1 MDRFDAMRVFTRIVE
16 RRSFTAAAEDLGLPR
31 ATVTYA
37 LKELEARL
45 GVRLVQR
52 TTRHVSPTLDGE
64 AYYRRCLRLIADMEE
79 AESAF
84 RDATPKGHL
93 RIDVHGA
100 LAGHFIVP
108 HLPDFLARY
117 PDITLH
123 IGEGDRLVDLVR
135 EGVDCVLRVGTL
147 RDSAMI
153 ARQVALL
160 DEVTVASPAYLAR
173 HGTPRS
179 LADLAGHQA
188 VNFISSATG
197 QPFPLEFMIGGA
209 VERVALPGTVSVAG
223 AEAFVGATL
232 AGLGLIQVPRYH
244 VAAPLA
250 DGRLVTVLADCP
262 PPPSP
267 VSVLY
272 PHNRQ
277 LSPRVRV
284 FVDWV
289 AARFAAAAGPD
300 GRA

>member
-1 MDRFDAMRVFTRIVE
+1 MDRFDAMRVFARIVE
-16 RRSFTAAAEDLGLPR
+16 RRSFTLAAEDLGLPR

-64 AYYRRCLRLIADMEE
+64 AYYQRCLRLIADMEE

-84 RDATPKGHL
+84 RGATPKGHL
-93 RIDVHGA
+93 KIDVHGT

-108 HLPDFLARY
+108 HLPDFLARH

-173 HGTPRS
+173 HGTPRG
-179 LADLAGHQA
+179 LADLAGHRA

-197 QPFPLEFMIGGA
+197 QPFPFEFTVSGA
-209 VERVALPGTVSVAG
+209 VERVALPGAVSVAG
-223 AEAFVGATL
+223 AEAFVGAAL

-244 VAAPLA
+244 VADALA
-250 DGRLVTVLADCP
+250 DGRLATVLADCP

-289 AARFAAAAGPD
+289 AARFAAATGPD